1 MLELVIAC
9 VQITCLFG
17 YLYGAYLVVKRAV
30 GLESPESA
38 RNRYTPRADSGYST
52 LLHRYLAYE

>member
-1 MLELVIAC
+1 MLELVSAC

-17 YLYGAYLVVKRAV
+17 YLYGAYLVVKHAA

-38 RNRYTPRADSGYST
+38 RSRYTPRADSGYSI
-52 LLHRYLAYE
+52 LLHRYPAY